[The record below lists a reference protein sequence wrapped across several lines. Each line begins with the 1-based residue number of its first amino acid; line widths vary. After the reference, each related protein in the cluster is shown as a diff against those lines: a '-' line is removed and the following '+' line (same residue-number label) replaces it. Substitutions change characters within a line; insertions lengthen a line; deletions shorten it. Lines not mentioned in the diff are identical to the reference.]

1 MPQSISNNNILT
13 VKIRS
18 PESTLFDGEAKSVSS
33 INEKGRFDVLPQ
45 HAHFISLI
53 RDLLVIYD
61 QQDKLKTIKIDSGV
75 MRVLD
80 NKVDVFLGIE
90 TLQEKL

>member
-1 MPQSISNNNILT
+1 MAQSPSNNNILL
-13 VKIRS
+13 VKVRS
-18 PESTLFDGEAKSVSS
+18 PESTLFDGEAKAVSS

-53 RDLLVIYD
+53 SELLVIYD
-61 QQDKLKTIKIDSGV
+61 KDDKLRTIKIDSGV
-75 MRVLD
+75 MKVME

-90 TLQEKL
+90 TLGDKV